1 MRLYLLAAVAVAS
14 SFAGAQT
21 FVPPLVE
28 TSGVNTVFRN
38 APRAYQSFIDSTQLT
53 GIPGP
58 VLITGISF
66 RLMAA
71 SLAASGQ
78 NPPADWPSQTLNFT
92 DFTVRM
98 GSPSAAVATAGEFP
112 STTPTFNQNFGAD
125 AVTTRTGGLTLNT
138 GAFGFNAASTPT
150 APNPWGPTITFT
162 TPFLYNPGQD
172 LVYAIS
178 HTGYA
183 PTTEFQPFFAV
194 ANFSLNVADAVS
206 STASNSLDAA
216 PGGFSSPYLVQF
228 TYEAVPEPATM
239 TVLAL
244 GAVAALRR
252 RNRKA

>member
-1 MRLYLLAAVAVAS
+1 MRLYLLAALAVAS

-28 TSGVNTVFRN
+28 TSGVNTVFRS

-53 GIPGP
+53 GISGP

-71 SLAASGQ
+71 SLGTPAQ

-92 DFTVRM
+92 DFTIRI
-98 GSPSAAVATAGEFP
+98 GSASAAVAAAGEFP
-112 STTPTFNQNFGAD
+112 TTTPTFNQNFGAD
-125 AVTTRTGGLTLNT
+125 VITARTGGLSLST

-150 APNPWGPTITFT
+150 APNPWGPTITFS
-162 TPFLYNPGQD
+162 TPYLYNPGQD
-172 LVYAIS
+172 LVYAVS
-178 HTGYA
+178 HTGYV
-183 PTTEFQPFFAV
+183 PNTEFQPFFATADWSV
-194 ANFSLNVADAVS
+194 NVADAVS
-206 STASNSLDAA
+206 SITSSSLDAA
-216 PGGFSSPYLVQF
+216 PGGFSSPYVVQF
-228 TYEAVPEPATM
+228 TTEPIPEPATM

-252 RNRKA
+252 RNCKA